1 MPPRRPQFSQ
11 ADIDAQLQQ
20 IHLLD
25 TSSNNENLESLVP
38 LLKSVHD
45 NHQVEAFLRTTQ
57 NLVDSK
63 EKEIETICGNNYQDF
78 VSSVSTLLTVR
89 SYTENL
95 RERIQTLDTSVS
107 AVGNSFASKKK
118 AVLQSKKT
126 AANLDEAIDTLQACL
141 RVLDL
146 VNRVGDMIKE
156 GRYWSALKSLEDI
169 ESLPQSSLSQTPF
182 FIYLLSSLPSLR
194 AQIKDAVTAST
205 KSWLFEIRN
214 ISGQVGR
221 LALDAMKTRARRWKA
236 KREKEPLLRLS
247 LVGSAVEM
255 VTNEKVEFNVL
266 DNDQIHVDFKPLYQC
281 IHIYTALDAIQELQ
295 RSYQADRKA
304 QALLILSDR
313 MSTASSNTNLSSAL
327 LPLTED
333 VVGFFIVES
342 EVLRTTQSFRSHREV
357 DELWDSV
364 VARLM
369 EVLQI
374 GLQDES
380 DVDTFLAC
388 KDIILSFI
396 QTLEGYSYD
405 TERLRALIFILF
417 ENYSS
422 LLDRTFSAEFK
433 KAVNDDDNLP
443 MEVNTQEELDRILGS
458 CWLQDA
464 QAEELQK
471 TPLPGGLSFSHVFYS
486 CCAYMRQ
493 FVDKFYQFVEGV
505 SHHHR
510 DIDELLRKALDQLL
524 TKHVSENIAFHMA
537 SCRNVSQVAQM
548 LTNIEYFQETCT
560 VLEDQLMKLRAT
572 QRGGSIRLMSYASFA
587 SLHAQAVAHLI
598 NVLNNKLSE
607 IFETAEYD
615 WTPGQPETTPSM
627 YLWDTPNWLM
637 TVVDGLTVP
646 DEVKEEVYRGALH
659 HIAESLMN
667 FLVGPDVKVINDAG
681 LTNLAIDIEFLEDQ
695 FQRPGKPDLTG
706 VFNEIQ
712 TIVTMVTKDDVGSYL
727 IPAKR
732 QKLYPNVQPRK
743 LGNLLEKLGRFTPT
757 TRSAPELQKS
767 EKRRQEAQAVSRL
780 VVSHRI
786 ETGQR

>member
-1 MPPRRPQFSQ
+1 MPPRRIQFTQ

-25 TSSNNENLESLVP
+25 ASSNNENLESLVP
-38 LLKSVHD
+38 LLKTVHD

-57 NLVDSK
+57 GLVDSK

-107 AVGNSFASKKK
+107 AVGNSFAAKKK

-156 GRYWSALKSLEDI
+156 GRYWSALK
-169 ESLPQSSLSQTPF
+169 TPF
-182 FIYLLSSLPSLR
+182 FTYLLSSLPSLR
-194 AQIKDAVTAST
+194 GQIKDAVTAST

-214 ISGQVGR
+214 ISGQVGQ

-295 RSYQADRKA
+295 RTYQADRKA

-313 MSTASSNTNLSSAL
+313 MSTASANKNLATTL

-333 VVGFFIVES
+333 IVGFFIVES

-364 VARLM
+364 VAKLM
-369 EVLQI
+369 EVLHN
-374 GLQDES
+374 GLREDG
-380 DVDTFLAC
+380 DVETFLSC
-388 KDIILSFI
+388 KEIILSFI

-405 TERLRALIFILF
+405 TNRLRALIFILF
-417 ENYSS
+417 ENYSG
-422 LLDRTFSAEFK
+422 LLDRTFSAQFK

-443 MEVNTQEELDRILGS
+443 MEVKTKEDLDRALMS
-458 CWLQDA
+458 CWLQG
-464 QAEELQK
+464 QKAEELQK
-471 TPLPGGLSFSHVFYS
+471 IPLPGVLPFSQVFYS
-486 CCAYMRQ
+486 CCAFMRQ

-505 SHHHR
+505 SHQHR

-524 TKHVSENIAFHMA
+524 TKHVSENIAHHL
-537 SCRNVSQVAQM
+537 SSTRNVSQVAQV

-560 VLEDQLMKLRAT
+560 ILEEQLMKLRAT

-587 SLHAQAVAHLI
+587 SLHSQAVAHLI
-598 NVLNNKLSE
+598 SVLNNKLTD

-615 WTPGQPETTPSM
+615 WTPNQPETTPSM

-637 TVVDGLTVP
+637 TVVDGMSVP
-646 DEVKEEVYRGALH
+646 EEVKEEVYRGALN

-667 FLVGPDVKVINDAG
+667 FLVGPDVKIVNDDG
-681 LTNLAIDIEFLEDQ
+681 LSNLATDIEFLEDQ

-706 VFNEIQ
+706 VFKEIR
-712 TIVTMVTKDDVGSYL
+712 TTVAIVTKEDVASYL

-732 QKLYPNVQPRK
+732 QQLYSNVQPRK
-743 LGNLLEKLGRFTPT
+743 LGSLLEKMARFTPKN
-757 TRSAPELQKS
+757 RSVAELQKV
-767 EKRRQEAQAVSRL
+767 ERRRQEAQAMSRMI
-780 VVSHRI
+780 VAHRI